1 MTTPRFVMPQ
11 RESSVVRW
19 VRHIAIAVMCMHVMV
34 SCWSFYRR
42 IWQVLRIEVSVSSP
56 VLTPGSTV
64 SYDVITSGETNNR
77 IRLELVQGSHAE
89 TLLEHRGR
97 VSSVSAYDLRL
108 FQYTPT
114 VSITAE
120 LLARFQPGPATV
132 RLTAFGGQKLLRTP
146 PPRVRELAVRLEH

>member
-1 MTTPRFVMPQ
+1 MP
-11 RESSVVRW
+11 EHEASVVRW
-19 VRHIAIAVMCMHVMV
+19 VRRLAIALVCMHVMV

-42 IWQVLRIEVSVSSP
+42 IWQVQRIELSVSSP

-64 SYDVITSGETNNR
+64 SYDVVTSGETNNR
-77 IRLELVQGSHAE
+77 IRLELIQGPHAG
-89 TLLEHRGR
+89 TLLEQRAR

-108 FQYTPT
+108 FRYTPT

-146 PPRVRELAVRLEH
+146 PARIRELAVRLER